1 MSKRKNQR
9 NVLLWVGIGVSFIW
23 IVQILYGFVPLVD
36 QLLNE
41 FVYILEG
48 TYIYT
53 LFRFITDFGSR
64 EFLIPF
70 VFILSIL
77 FLLLYRSFLPALFF
91 AGGTLGT
98 HLLNQLIKLLVE
110 RERPSLLEEANAIGY
125 SFPSGHAMISIV
137 CYGLFFYFVSQKIKQ
152 KQIRRA
158 LQVFTVLLVFLIGI
172 SRYVIHVHYMTD
184 VVAGFVIG
192 GLLLTLFIYVYE
204 QLETEEKE
212 KARSAR

>member
-1 MSKRKNQR
+1 
-9 NVLLWVGIGVSFIW
+9 
-23 IVQILYGFVPLVD
+23 
-36 QLLNE
+36 
-41 FVYILEG
+41 
-48 TYIYT
+48 
-53 LFRFITDFGSR
+53 
-64 EFLIPF
+64 
-70 VFILSIL
+70 
-77 FLLLYRSFLPALFF
+77 
-91 AGGTLGT
+91 LGT
-98 HLLNQLIKLLVE
+98 HLLNQLIKFLVE

-158 LQVFTVLLVFLIGI
+158 LQVFTGLLVFLIGI